1 MRKNVKMFHLGNLDV
16 KLFVGS
22 FREYLVQINQTSQF
36 TLCYTGLKNELHNR
50 LFNHW

>member
-22 FREYLVQINQTSQF
+22 FSYLVQINQKLINS
-36 TLCYTGLKNELHNR
+36 LCAIQD
-50 LFNHW
+50 